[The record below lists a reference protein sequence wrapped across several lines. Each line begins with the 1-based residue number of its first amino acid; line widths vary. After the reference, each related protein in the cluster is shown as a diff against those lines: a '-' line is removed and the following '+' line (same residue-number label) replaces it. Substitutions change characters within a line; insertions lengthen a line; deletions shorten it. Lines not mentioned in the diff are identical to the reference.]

1 MKMKA
6 QNRTSN
12 LRIIFSAIALVA
24 FVLFTLCDNLIV
36 NEYTSYHT
44 YGWRLG
50 VLNDLFLS
58 VPYIA
63 LLAFAIIERKMKYI
77 GKRALVAGIF
87 VIYLAQAL
95 LMTFSNGISDFS
107 LFCCEYVG
115 RGLSLTIVAFF
126 ITVRIVMLLLVPIT
140 SKNVLKLYSIGMI
153 AFLGYSMVTI
163 LISDYLHTAHA
174 VAVNAIA
181 LSIDIMFHIA
191 LFLFSDL
198 LDEKNKFTS
207 LMESI
212 GVLIYSIF
220 DKTDEDIDY
229 YAEFGSEFGMEE
241 SELSNQTK
249 RFDYETAYKKVLIT
263 ALNEDDFSFLN
274 THSFFRDLSKE
285 AISNGDKYYSA
296 DEYSRNLTL
305 LSQKIDAINSAK
317 PGFISNA
324 FANYIDLLLNE
335 KDDPTFRMD
344 VVTFAKLLFG
354 EKTSTWIEAVKDYA
368 EYGYSSKE
376 EAP

>member
-63 LLAFAIIERKMKYI
+63 LLVFSIMERKMKRI
-77 GKRALVAGIF
+77 SKRAFVAGIF

-95 LMTFSNGISDFS
+95 LMAFSNGMSEFS
-107 LFCCEYVG
+107 IFCCGYVG
-115 RGLSLTIVAFF
+115 RGLTLVTFF
-126 ITVRIVMLLLVPIT
+126 ITVRIVMLLLVPMARKSI
-140 SKNVLKLYSIGMI
+140 LKLYSIGMI
-153 AFLGYSMVTI
+153 AFFGYSMVTI

-191 LFLFSDL
+191 LFFFSDL

-305 LSQKIDAINSAK
+305 LSQKINAINSAK

-354 EKTSTWIEAVKDYA
+354 EKTSTWIEAVKDYT
-368 EYGYSSKE
+368 EYRYSSKE
-376 EAP
+376 EVP